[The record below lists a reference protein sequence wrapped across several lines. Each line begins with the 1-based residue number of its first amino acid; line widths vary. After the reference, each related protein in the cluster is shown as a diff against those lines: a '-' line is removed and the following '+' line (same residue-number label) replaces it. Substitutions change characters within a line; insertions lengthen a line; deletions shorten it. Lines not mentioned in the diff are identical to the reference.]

1 MPRHANSTTKSHAP
15 GTRWYLYLVG
25 DEREGDEKGDD
36 ESIHIDLGLVHESV
50 SYIGIVVNSYSG
62 QELNDGA

>member
-1 MPRHANSTTKSHAP
+1 M
-15 GTRWYLYLVG
+15 VG